1 MYSTYLDVG
10 FGYLK
15 ALDSNGKTFLSP
27 SLYSEIPSIS
37 LNGNETGI
45 ESPFGSFLFGDS
57 AANISSMARRF
68 QSYEDCLSDAY
79 AASCLL
85 AISQLNGG
93 NVVDVSLCLSLPYQ
107 SMRAKLDYEVMKK
120 LAGSH
125 SIKRLGS

>member
-45 ESPFGSFLFGDS
+45 ESPIGS
-57 AANISSMARRF
+57 
-68 QSYEDCLSDAY
+68 
-79 AASCLL
+79 
-85 AISQLNGG
+85 
-93 NVVDVSLCLSLPYQ
+93 
-107 SMRAKLDYEVMKK
+107 
-120 LAGSH
+120 
-125 SIKRLGS
+125 